1 MGWTAFHYD
10 DTPADY
16 VLVADTAG
24 LLEISEF
31 RVFQLAFGEW
41 YGRDIRDYEA
51 EDYFTVFMYQDRV
64 PFWVRRFCHKIQD
77 LNDAGR
83 LNPRDFGIKPE
94 RFEYRL
100 FQWAVRGMTVLLA
113 IMIILLFLAS
123 NAADLMP
130 FLKECYF
137 PPCY

>member
-100 FQWAVRGMTVLLA
+100 FQWAVRGMTVILA